1 MAILEINFSFPGI
14 EKLMLIIKKKEGG
27 VFSTQK
33 EKETSSFAG
42 LIITTRKPEN
52 ERLSAP
58 GENERKQKKMVCYI
72 TTARS
77 SLLLFPISG
86 LMVGGCQ
93 EMCLGR
99 PC

>member
-1 MAILEINFSFPGI
+1 
-14 EKLMLIIKKKEGG
+14 MLIIKKKEGG

-72 TTARS
+72 TTGAFIS
-77 SLLLFPISG
+77 SSFSHFWTDGGG
-86 LMVGGCQ
+86 LPGDVPGPAM
-93 EMCLGR
+93 LGYK
-99 PC
+99 